1 MVYARG
7 VDGAEVTLHQ
17 VEGAEQDHY
26 RHQCECVLVE
36 FGVLEV
42 VVDHT
47 YPGCKGGEEDS
58 DYDGVAE

>member
-1 MVYARG
+1 
-7 VDGAEVTLHQ
+7 
-17 VEGAEQDHY
+17 
-26 RHQCECVLVE
+26 LVE